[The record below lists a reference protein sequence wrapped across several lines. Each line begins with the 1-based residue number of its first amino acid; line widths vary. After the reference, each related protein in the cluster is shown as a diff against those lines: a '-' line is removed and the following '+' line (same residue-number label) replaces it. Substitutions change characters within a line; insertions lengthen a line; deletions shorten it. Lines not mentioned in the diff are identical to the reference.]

1 MSGKRSVG
9 ITGRLIIGIGRAALS
24 RSAPVQTAPNIND
37 GISRSRSRY
46 RCSGAAVAVCA
57 AILPIAAA
65 AQTAPT
71 DRIDAIEQEI
81 RKMQAELK
89 DLKGQLG
96 QAKEQLRQSRSEA
109 QRSKEQVR
117 QAQQAAAQ
125 ARQDAAAAATSQSQA
140 TQAAVKAQGVAAAAP
155 PAATA
160 AAASGAIIAMPGGR
174 PTISSADG
182 RAFFS
187 VGTQVQFDMGGY
199 FQNPGPTA
207 QFPNL
212 NNGVNLRRARIF
224 LVGRFDDFTLNLT
237 PDFGGSP
244 DGTPTL
250 YEANINWTGIKP
262 VTATVGYFKPWY
274 TLYDSQSSN
283 DFLLMER
290 PSIVEISR
298 NLAAGDAR
306 ASAGAKASTAQLFGS
321 AYLTG
326 AAYGAQSSSLLNG
339 EQLGFVGRL
348 AGRLYYD
355 KDWSIYLGLSGED
368 VFHPNI
374 SSSGTPFVNQQTLAL
389 QDRPELRIDMNRLIS
404 TGTLSASGANSYGG
418 GAGISW
424 RNFLIQGEYYKINV
438 DQLLPPNK
446 PNPVL
451 GFNGGY
457 VEGGWVIT
465 GEPIQYS
472 AASAAFARPR
482 VADPFS
488 WGGGLG
494 AWELAARYGITNLNS
509 NVIPGVAQSVT
520 GGVFGGFQ
528 QILGAALSWYPNDWV
543 RLYLQ
548 FQYANI
554 DRLNSAGTAQIGQ
567 RFETLAGRMQVAF

>member
-24 RSAPVQTAPNIND
+24 RSVPVQTAPNIND
-37 GISRSRSRY
+37 GISRFRSRY
-46 RCSGAAVAVCA
+46 RCSRAAVAVCA
-57 AILPIAAA
+57 AILPAVAS

-71 DRIDAIEQEI
+71 DRIDAIEQQI
-81 RKMQAELK
+81 RKMQGELK
-89 DLKGQLG
+89 ELKGQLG
-96 QAKEQLRQSRSEA
+96 QAKEQLRQSRGEA
-109 QRSKEQVR
+109 QRSKEQAR
-117 QAQQAAAQ
+117 QAQQTAEQ
-125 ARQDAAAAATSQSQA
+125 AKQDAARAVTSQSRA
-140 TQAAVKAQGVAAAAP
+140 TQTAAKAQAVAAP
-155 PAATA
+155 PPAVTA
-160 AAASGAIIAMPGGR
+160 AAASGANIAMPGGR

-187 VGTQVQFDMGGY
+187 IGTQVQFDMGGY

-212 NNGVNLRRARIF
+212 NNGANLRRARIF

-290 PSIVEISR
+290 PSIIEISR
-298 NLAAGDAR
+298 SLAAGDAR

-355 KDWSIYLGLSGED
+355 KDWNIYLGLSGED
-368 VFHPNI
+368 VFRPNI
-374 SSSGTPFVNQQTLAL
+374 SSSGTP
-389 QDRPELRIDMNRLIS
+389 
-404 TGTLSASGANSYGG
+404 
-418 GAGISW
+418 
-424 RNFLIQGEYYKINV
+424 
-438 DQLLPPNK
+438 
-446 PNPVL
+446 
-451 GFNGGY
+451 
-457 VEGGWVIT
+457 
-465 GEPIQYS
+465 
-472 AASAAFARPR
+472 
-482 VADPFS
+482 
-488 WGGGLG
+488 
-494 AWELAARYGITNLNS
+494 
-509 NVIPGVAQSVT
+509 
-520 GGVFGGFQ
+520 
-528 QILGAALSWYPNDWV
+528 
-543 RLYLQ
+543 
-548 FQYANI
+548 
-554 DRLNSAGTAQIGQ
+554 
-567 RFETLAGRMQVAF
+567 